1 MSFEFS
7 YLDLSFKSFFTQ
19 SRYVHIPFWLSPS
32 ISLFFFNFFFS
43 FFGVGESSWGRRV
56 EWPLMDK
63 FEKVNFV
70 LRLSATKQEHKF
82 LLLSNPLDELY
93 THSISFVIQQIPHI
107 QSASYGYNPR
117 IHKVINDLPDYALIK
132 NLKAAAME
140 KKNVEQENKRAEGIW
155 RQTKAQR

>member
-1 MSFEFS
+1 
-7 YLDLSFKSFFTQ
+7 
-19 SRYVHIPFWLSPS
+19 
-32 ISLFFFNFFFS
+32 
-43 FFGVGESSWGRRV
+43 
-56 EWPLMDK
+56 MDK

-82 LLLSNPLDELY
+82 LLLSNHLDELY
-93 THSISFVIQQIPHI
+93 THLVSFVVRQIPQI
-107 QSASYGYNPR
+107 QSASYGYYPR

-132 NLKAAAME
+132 KLKAAAME